1 MTVTTPND
9 DSMVTATG
17 ASVEIRDLSYS
28 YGALRAL
35 ERVTFNVQAGQV
47 CCVLG
52 PNGAGKS
59 TLGAIVAGSILTT
72 KGTIFFDGHDV
83 GSEQLH
89 RRARRGIAYVPEGGT
104 VFPSLTV
111 VENLALGS
119 SAYSGKAQAELVERA
134 AAFFAFLGLRRNARA
149 GMLSGG
155 EQRMLALARILI
167 AEPKLAV
174 IDELSHGLAPAIVQ
188 QLFQTLAEAKG
199 STTFILIE
207 QYLGRAYQL
216 ADVILSLSQGS
227 VAFWG
232 KAADTSIEELE
243 QLYRL
248 HNAV

>member
-1 MTVTTPND
+1 MTVTKQND
-9 DSMVTATG
+9 DGLLQATG
-17 ASVEIRDLSYS
+17 ASVEVRDLSYS

-35 ERVTFNVQAGQV
+35 ERVAFDIHAGQV

-59 TLGAIVAGSILTT
+59 TLGAIVAGAILTPKDT
-72 KGTIFFDGHDV
+72 VFLDGHDV
-83 GSEQLH
+83 GSAQLH
-89 RRARRGIAYVPEGGT
+89 QRARRGIAYVPEGGT

-111 VENLALGS
+111 VENLSLGL
-119 SAYSGKAQAELVERA
+119 SAYSRKAQAQVVERGA
-134 AAFFAFLGLRRNARA
+134 ALFPFLGPRRNARA

-167 AEPKLAV
+167 AQPKLAV

-188 QLFQTLAEAKG
+188 QLFSTLAEAKG

-207 QYLGRAYQL
+207 QYLARAYEL

-232 KAADTSIEELE
+232 NAADTSIEELE